1 MSGFIFTFSVII
13 FTMRKVLKGKRVL
26 EVERIVLSDGT
37 EVPVEMKLLAYIP
50 RKVDRD
56 KYVKLYQDEVLKFVV
71 KGKFNRTDLKVFLWF
86 ASVDPWGND
95 WVVVDYGELAEE
107 LGISLDSVKR
117 SVRNLVNA
125 NLLIQLKPRQT
136 VFRLNPRIVYKGGVI
151 GKEQDIDF

>member
-1 MSGFIFTFSVII
+1 M
-13 FTMRKVLKGKRVL
+13 
-26 EVERIVLSDGT
+26 EVEKLVLSDGT

-56 KYVKLYQDEVLKFVV
+56 KYVKLYQDEVLEYVV
-71 KGKFNRTDLKVFLWF
+71 KGAFSRTDLKVFLWF

-95 WVVVDYGELAEE
+95 WIVVDYGELGKE

-125 NLLIQLKPRQT
+125 GLLIQLKPRQT
-136 VFRLNPRIVYKGGVI
+136 VFRLNPKIVYKGGVV
-151 GKEQDIDF
+151 GKSEDIDF